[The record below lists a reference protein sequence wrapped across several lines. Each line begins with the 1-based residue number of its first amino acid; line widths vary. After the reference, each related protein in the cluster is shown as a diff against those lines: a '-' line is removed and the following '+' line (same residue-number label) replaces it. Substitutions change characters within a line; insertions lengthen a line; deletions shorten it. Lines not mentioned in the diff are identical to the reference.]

1 MDDYSLLS
9 FLLPPHLL
17 IAPLGVDCKF
27 AVPSIKKKK
36 LETKGCMLQ
45 LLGSYRTFSYLLS
58 LIFLFVILDLST
70 CVSVSWRSISL

>member
-27 AVPSIKKKK
+27 AVPYNKK
-36 LETKGCMLQ
+36 LDNP
-45 LLGSYRTFSYLLS
+45 
-58 LIFLFVILDLST
+58 VIH
-70 CVSVSWRSISL
+70 VEERV

>member
-27 AVPSIKKKK
+27 AVPSIKKKNYSFNHRK
-36 LETKGCMLQ
+36 AARAERNR
-45 LLGSYRTFSYLLS
+45 YAEHF
-58 LIFLFVILDLST
+58 
-70 CVSVSWRSISL
+70 